1 MNLPRRDGRRSRAGW
16 AAAVALAGVA
26 ALLSPA
32 RAPAVDW
39 PWETDDYDWPEGSDL
54 PVEPLDRPA
63 AETAVAEAVAAEG
76 LFRFAAFGDQRALAD
91 GEWQQLMR
99 HIVEWERDHGD
110 LAFVIDTGDIV
121 NDGRH
126 TDQFHRL
133 TDEILA
139 IAPELPYLVGVGNH
153 EVHNN
158 EDPAA
163 RAHTAAYLRALDPR
177 FSAERMYYRKD
188 LGGAT
193 FLFLDTND
201 LVYGDAGERG
211 ACPPELEPGSRA
223 AAQMDWLTAQLA
235 EIRAAEPRPVIAVL
249 HHPFVQSSAKHRES
263 AASLWN
269 LRVDGTPFADL
280 LVDGGVDVVLTGHT
294 HTYERFHLHREDGA
308 RLDVVNLSGRPR
320 GSAFGLGAGLRR
332 SRDIRG
338 EERERLADWDWQGLE
353 RWTITQAEY
362 LPKDQEADQFAVFTV
377 EPGGALTMEVRF
389 LGADD
394 VDGTTGGPVV
404 RLR

>member
-1 MNLPRRDGRRSRAGW
+1 MNLPRPGGRRSSARCAATVTLAG
-16 AAAVALAGVA
+16 AVALLWA
-26 ALLSPA
+26 APV
-32 RAPAVDW
+32 PAVDW
-39 PWETDDYDWPEGSDL
+39 PWESDKYDWPDGSDL
-54 PVEPLDRPA
+54 AVEPLDRPT
-63 AETAVAEAVAAEG
+63 AEAAVAEAAAAG
-76 LFRFAAFGDQRALAD
+76 APFRFAVFGDQRAMAD
-91 GEWQQLMR
+91 GEWQELLR
-99 HIVEWERDHGD
+99 RIVEWERDHGD
-110 LAFVIDTGDIV
+110 LAFLIDTGDIV

-126 TDQFHRL
+126 TNQFHRL
-133 TDEILA
+133 TTEILA
-139 IAPELPYLVGVGNH
+139 MAPELPYLVGVGNH

-188 LGGAT
+188 LGGVA

-211 ACPPELEPGSRA
+211 ACPPEPEPGSRA
-223 AAQMDWLTAQLA
+223 ATQMEWLAAQLA
-235 EIRAAEPRPVIAVL
+235 ETRAAEPKLVIAVL

-269 LRVDGTPFADL
+269 LRVDGTPFVDL

-294 HTYERFHLHREDGA
+294 HTYERFRLDREDGA

-332 SRDIRG
+332 ARDIRG
-338 EERERLADWDWQGLE
+338 EERERLADRGWKGLE
-353 RWTITQAEY
+353 PWAITQVEW
-362 LPKDQEADQFAVFTV
+362 LPKDEEADQFAVFTV
-377 EPGGALTMEVRF
+377 EPGGGLTMEVRF
-389 LGADD
+389 LDEEG
-394 VDGTTGGPVV
+394 VDGTRANETV